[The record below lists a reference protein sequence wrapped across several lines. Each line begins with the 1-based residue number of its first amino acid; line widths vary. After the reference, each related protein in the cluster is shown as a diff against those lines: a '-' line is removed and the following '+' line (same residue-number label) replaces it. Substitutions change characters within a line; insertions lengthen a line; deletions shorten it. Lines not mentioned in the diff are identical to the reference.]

1 VQRSHA
7 PCGELNEKIRGSS
20 SGIDVP
26 HFRHANFSENGEHG
40 ARPLARQGL
49 HLDDPVGQR
58 HRGLDGVGQAL
69 ATSPRMTR
77 RSTTTGDVVLELLV
91 EDGRV
96 VEHPQLAVD
105 LHARVAVRPQLL
117 EELAV
122 LALAPADHRRHDH
135 EALALGQ
142 LHDLVDDLLGRL
154 AGDRRA
160 AVEAV
165 RMARPATTAAAGS
178 RRSP

>member
-26 HFRHANFSENGEHG
+26 HFRHANFSENVSTVPVPSRGRVSTSMIPSASATAVSTES
-40 ARPLARQGL
+40 ARRLR
-49 HLDDPVGQR
+49 
-58 HRGLDGVGQAL
+58 
-69 ATSPRMTR
+69 TSPAHDEAVDHHR
-77 RSTTTGDVVLELLV
+77 DVVLELLV

-135 EALALGQ
+135 EAA
-142 LHDLVDDLLGRL
+142 RP
-154 AGDRRA
+154 RA
-160 AVEAV
+160 A
-165 RMARPATTAAAGS
+165 P
-178 RRSP
+178 